1 MNLRIRC
8 LAAIAILCLTSAP
21 TWAANAQKKYCL
33 NATSGGSSC
42 AFDSLEQCQATAQ
55 GRNGWCSEQVD
66 FGNWSAGRPE
76 NSLAYYP
83 HGGETRAKRKLTPE
97 EQDLEQMRKN
107 EMPAK
112 GVGAE

>member
-1 MNLRIRC
+1 MRTEIKC
-8 LAAIAILCLTSAP
+8 LAAIATLCLASAP

-42 AFDSLEQCQATAQ
+42 AFDSMEQCQATAQ

-66 FGNWSAGRPE
+66 FGDWSGRPE
-76 NSLAYYP
+76 NSFAYEP
-83 HGGETRAKRKLTPE
+83 RGATPLKRKLTPDE
-97 EQDLEQMRKN
+97 EDLEQMRKN

>member
-1 MNLRIRC
+1 MNSAIKC
-8 LAAIAILCLTSAP
+8 LAATAILCLTSAP

-42 AFDSLEQCQATAQ
+42 AFDSLEQCQATAW

-66 FGNWSAGRPE
+66 FGNGAASRPE
-76 NSLAYYP
+76 NSFAYQP
-83 HGGETRAKRKLTPE
+83 RAGTPSKQKMTPD